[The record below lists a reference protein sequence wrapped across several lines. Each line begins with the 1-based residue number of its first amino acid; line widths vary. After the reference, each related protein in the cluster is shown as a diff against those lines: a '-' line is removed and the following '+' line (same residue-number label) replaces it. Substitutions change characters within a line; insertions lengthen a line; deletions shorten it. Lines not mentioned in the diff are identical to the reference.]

1 MIKIV
6 IVPLVIAVVIALFVI
21 AAVVVYARC
30 VVAGRSD
37 DAAERWMRE
46 HDR

>member
-21 AAVVVYARC
+21 AA
-30 VVAGRSD
+30 
-37 DAAERWMRE
+37 ERWMRE